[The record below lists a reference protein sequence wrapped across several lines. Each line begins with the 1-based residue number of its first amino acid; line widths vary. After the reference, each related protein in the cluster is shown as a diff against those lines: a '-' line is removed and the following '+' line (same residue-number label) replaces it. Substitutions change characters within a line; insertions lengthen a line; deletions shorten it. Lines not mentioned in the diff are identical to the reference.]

1 MFWNAQEQEERDYH
15 PQSELQNLGMM
26 NRKPDDTAKIQ
37 KAIQEGKHVVI
48 EAQTEFCP
56 YTDAILGN
64 RQLLVSIHD
73 TRDEAQQALDKLHP
87 PDQDNPDP
95 DINAFIRPY
104 PPVTTQQPYNRDEIP
119 F

>member
-48 EAQTEFCP
+48 ESQTEFCP

-64 RQLLVSIHD
+64 RQLLVSYTIQETKLNKHSINYTYQIKITQTPISMPSSDPIH
-73 TRDEAQQALDKLHP
+73 P
-87 PDQDNPDP
+87 
-95 DINAFIRPY
+95 
-104 PPVTTQQPYNRDEIP
+104 
-119 F
+119 